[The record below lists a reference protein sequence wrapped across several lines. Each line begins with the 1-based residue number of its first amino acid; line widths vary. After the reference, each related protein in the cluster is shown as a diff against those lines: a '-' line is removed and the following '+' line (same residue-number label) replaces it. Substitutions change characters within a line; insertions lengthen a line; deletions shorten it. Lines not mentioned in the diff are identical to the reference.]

1 MLLIDTNIWLEQLLD
16 QERAPEVADFLNR
29 IPSNRMYITDFSY
42 HSIGVITTRLKK
54 PEVLGIFTRD
64 VLLES
69 GVTLIR
75 LSPREMLAIP
85 DLCRKHGLDFDDA
98 YQYLSAEVF
107 GLELVSFD
115 RDFDRTGIVRREPGT
130 VR

>member
-16 QERAPEVADFLNR
+16 QERASEVEDFFNR

-54 PEVLGIFTRD
+54 PDVLGIFTRD

-98 YQYLSAEVF
+98 YQYLAAEVF

-115 RDFDRTGIVRREPGT
+115 RDFDRTDIVRREPGA